1 MFRRRRSTLFAR
13 LRLLVLFSAIAAG
26 LAGATHASASVQIAS
41 TGEPAY
47 INSTTNTWFVNYTP
61 CCDAFRVLFRFSNQ
75 NGPILQ
81 EYSSFVNTATS
92 GQMFDSQTGLA
103 QGNQYTV
110 CAGGQYTLGGIEF
123 PEANGSCSTIGKN
136 ASVIVDRTPPNISVS
151 VDGTATYTS
160 NPNMSYHV
168 DYADALAPPF
178 PANFICRTFTTPG
191 ACPVF
196 DYNAACSVPVRV
208 AFPAQNYVF
217 DCNETLPPAQP
228 DGAVFFCARSADQA
242 VPDIPGTAD
251 QFTGSTADKANIS
264 AVGCGN
270 VILDRTAPSVSS
282 TANGVASALTVKV
295 GDLVSFAAQA
305 NDATSG
311 VGAFAW
317 SFGDNTGNG
326 AGAAPA
332 HTYTQTGT
340 FQATASTADGAGNP
354 GSSKVTVTVIPPAA
368 GGATGSTGNGS
379 TTTTAPTPSQISQQ
393 AGGGGTQT
401 TLIAGLDI
409 IAPKRIKIA
418 PKLKAV
424 PLALTASGAGKM
436 TLALLKGTRI
446 IAKGGVSFTRPGTAG
461 FKLKLPRKLA
471 PGICK
476 LKITFTPAGATVA
489 TTKTIALRFTGPART
504 KEIVRAVQSA
514 MALRG
519 APSLTPPLR

>member
-1 MFRRRRSTLFAR
+1 MFRDHRSTPRTR
-13 LRLLVLFSAIAAG
+13 LRLLVLFSAAVAA
-26 LAGATHASASVQIAS
+26 LVGATHASASVQIAS
-41 TGEPAY
+41 TGEPRY
-47 INSTTNTWFVNYTP
+47 INTTTNTWFVDYVP
-61 CCDAFRVLFRFSNQ
+61 CCDAFRVRFNFANQ
-75 NGPILQ
+75 LGPILT
-81 EYSSFVNTATS
+81 EFSPFLNTVNS
-92 GQMFDSQTGLA
+92 GQLFDSQTGLV
-103 QGNQYTV
+103 QGNDYSI
-110 CAGGQYTLGGIEF
+110 CATGMRTLSPL
-123 PEANGSCSTIGKN
+123 PELAEALSSCSGTIGKN
-136 ASVIVDRTPPNISVS
+136 TSVIVDRAPPSISVS

-160 NPNMSYHV
+160 NLNMSYHV

-178 PANFICRTFTTPG
+178 PANFVCRTFTTPG

-208 AFPAQNYVF
+208 AFPAQSYVF
-217 DCNETLPPAQP
+217 DCNEALPPTQP
-228 DGAVFFCARSADQA
+228 DGPVFFCARSADQA
-242 VPDIPGTAD
+242 VPDIPGNAD

-270 VILDRTAPSVSS
+270 VILDRAALSVSS
-282 TANGVASALTVKV
+282 TANGVASALTVRV

-317 SFGDNTGNG
+317 TFGDNTANG
-326 AGAAPA
+326 AGAAPT
-332 HTYTQTGT
+332 HTYTLTGT
-340 FQATASTADGAGNP
+340 FQATASTTDGAGNP

-393 AGGGGTQT
+393 AGGGGTQK

-514 MALRG
+514 VALRG
-519 APSLTPPLR
+519 A